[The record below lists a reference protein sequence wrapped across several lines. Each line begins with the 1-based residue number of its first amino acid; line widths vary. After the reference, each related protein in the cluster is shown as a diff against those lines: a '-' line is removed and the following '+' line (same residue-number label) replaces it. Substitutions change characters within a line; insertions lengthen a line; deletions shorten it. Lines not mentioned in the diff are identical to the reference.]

1 MKKIVFNILNT
12 KSKSLIFSR
21 PKKYYASL
29 HNVSKCIFLFPN
41 TPLSYIRFPKD
52 LKIFK
57 KLSDFKI
64 KSITGGFQR
73 RPELLINSSKTH
85 LNKCVTSNSTCT
97 GHISKR
103 KLIQNQRIQHELIS
117 MALKLSN
124 DIVKCNSSQ
133 VDFNS
138 PANVNLLPLMV
149 LDVGCGDGMSMMPL
163 LNLGHH
169 CVGVDIKLQSLV
181 GFKNDLDDKE
191 CLLNIQNNVSLWSQT
206 MTINANSKLIGNEKD
221 KLNMCNSSM
230 FDLVRWDLRY
240 GLPFK
245 ENSFDLVI
253 SVSFLQWLFYGSWQK
268 QLESFFGSLRNVV
281 APEGKIVIQF
291 YPASVNQ
298 VENTIDIAMK
308 YFKGVLVGDYPH
320 IDRGRK
326 LFLILF

>member
-1 MKKIVFNILNT
+1 
-12 KSKSLIFSR
+12 
-21 PKKYYASL
+21 
-29 HNVSKCIFLFPN
+29 
-41 TPLSYIRFPKD
+41 
-52 LKIFK
+52 
-57 KLSDFKI
+57 
-64 KSITGGFQR
+64 
-73 RPELLINSSKTH
+73 
-85 LNKCVTSNSTCT
+85 
-97 GHISKR
+97 
-103 KLIQNQRIQHELIS
+103 
-117 MALKLSN
+117 
-124 DIVKCNSSQ
+124 
-133 VDFNS
+133 
-138 PANVNLLPLMV
+138 MV

-206 MTINANSKLIGNEKD
+206 TSVNANTKLIGNEKD

-253 SVSFLQWLFYGSWQK
+253 SVSFLQWLFYGPWQK
-268 QLESFFGSLRNVV
+268 QLESFFGSLRKVV
-281 APEGKIVIQF
+281 ALEGKTVIQF